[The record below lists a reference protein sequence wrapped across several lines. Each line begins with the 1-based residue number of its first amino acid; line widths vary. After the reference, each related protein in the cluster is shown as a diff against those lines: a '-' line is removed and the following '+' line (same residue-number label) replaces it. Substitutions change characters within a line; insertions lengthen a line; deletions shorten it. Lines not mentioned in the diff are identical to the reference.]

1 MLTLDFLNDYPVL
14 AKAPWKGR
22 ISGDYAVLV
31 RRNDNSLHPYV
42 VAHWNKDA
50 KKNWNWGNYFGTY
63 DEALKCFFDKCTL
76 PAEFNFNT
84 GNFWPDHPKHKT
96 HS

>member
-1 MLTLDFLNDYPVL
+1 MVTSDKLNDYPVL

-31 RRNDNSLHPYV
+31 RRNHNSLHPYV

-50 KKNWNWGNYFGTY
+50 KNNWNWGNYFKTY
-63 DEALKCFFDKCTL
+63 EEALKCFFIKCSLETDY
-76 PAEFNFNT
+76 N
-84 GNFWPDHPKHKT
+84 
-96 HS
+96 